1 MGRYPG
7 LVSQP
12 KGIEAQTLSLDFAAS
27 ILEVCEAPPL
37 PKTQGR
43 SWKSL
48 VTVGD
53 PDWRTSWYDE
63 YDSKNRFPYTPNVWA
78 LRTDE
83 WKSIRSS
90 HTDGSRNRQPAGLYN
105 LKNDPGET
113 ANLIADPEYQSL
125 VGRLSQELE
134 ERIAESDPDG
144 EDRMPMDEGIKG
156 ELPDEKIR

>member
-7 LVSQP
+7 LVFQP

-53 PDWRTSWYDE
+53 PD
-63 YDSKNRFPYTPNVWA
+63 
-78 LRTDE
+78 
-83 WKSIRSS
+83 
-90 HTDGSRNRQPAGLYN
+90 
-105 LKNDPGET
+105 
-113 ANLIADPEYQSL
+113 
-125 VGRLSQELE
+125 
-134 ERIAESDPDG
+134 G